1 MSTSWVREKEL
12 KAYLAGFVDGEG
24 SIGISR
30 LLNPTQPGRRTPVYT
45 PIVTVTNTNKCIIS
59 FIKSIF
65 GGYMSIKKGDT
76 IFKRAKTCYALM
88 MTHRVA
94 TNFIKYIFPYLRI
107 KRQQAETVLKFRE
120 YRDEHSHYAE

>member
-76 IFKRAKTCYALM
+76 IFKRAKTCYALII
-88 MTHRVA
+88 T
-94 TNFIKYIFPYLRI
+94 P
-107 KRQQAETVLKFRE
+107 
-120 YRDEHSHYAE
+120 